1 MPLTAE
7 WTFLWFLC
15 YSFAG
20 WVYES
25 ALVSAQER
33 RWVNRGF
40 LNGPLCPIY
49 GVGAVLAAVLLT
61 PLRAHPLLIF
71 AISAIGAST
80 LEYVTS
86 WAMERLFHARWW
98 DYSNF
103 RFNLNGRICLLGAV
117 VFGIA
122 GVLIVEFVHPWVAAL
137 TWAMPLPTL
146 HWLCF
151 IAFVLVSCDCAVT
164 VAGLDGF
171 DRRLS
176 ALKEFVQAQVSKAGD
191 TVQREGTAQRED
203 AVQWGRG
210 VFIDKLHDW
219 TDAQHD
225 FQDITDHLRRAAAGM
240 LSRQQR
246 RMIDVFP
253 HFTTLENGKVIE
265 TLRELLRHKRH

>member
-7 WTFLWFLC
+7 WMFLWFLC
-15 YSFAG
+15 YSFVG

-33 RWVNRGF
+33 CWVNRGF

-61 PLRAHPLLIF
+61 PLKTHPLLIF
-71 AISAIGAST
+71 AISALGASA
-80 LEYVTS
+80 LEYATS

-103 RFNLNGRICLLGAV
+103 RFNLNGRICLLGAA
-117 VFGIA
+117 VFGVA
-122 GVLIVEFVHPWVAAL
+122 GVLIVEIVHPWVAMFTHAL
-137 TWAMPLPTL
+137 PLPAL

-151 IAFVLVSCDCAVT
+151 IAFVLISCDCAVT
-164 VAGLDGF
+164 IAGLDGF
-171 DRRLS
+171 EKRLA
-176 ALKEFVQAQVSKAGD
+176 ALREFVQAQAAKAG
-191 TVQREGTAQRED
+191 GT
-203 AVQWGRG
+203 VQWGRG
-210 VFIDKLHDW
+210 AFADKLHGWAD
-219 TDAQHD
+219 TQHD
-225 FQDITDHLRRAAAGM
+225 IHDVAEHLRHAAAGI

-246 RMIDVFP
+246 RMIEAFP

-265 TLRELLRHKRH
+265 TLRELLRHRRH